1 MMRDKYPSKLNFE
14 KMSTNKIIR
23 SICLMISLLLLHFHK
38 GVCQVSL
45 EKNEE
50 IVFSFK
56 THNGK
61 QVQVV
66 KDIDDNYLFYR
77 AIKNGKTEFQY
88 PEKNNESWKKFT
100 FTSYFR
106 PNSNDMGMNLNF
118 LEFHHEGYQYVV
130 YDIYYEAERHDRIGV
145 RVTEEKTQK
154 TFDLRANNKTVK
166 GDLRTLSNNELLPQK
181 IGQLFE

>member
-1 MMRDKYPSKLNFE
+1 
-14 KMSTNKIIR
+14 MSNYKFVK
-23 SICLMISLLLLHFHK
+23 SICLMTAVLLIHFQK
-38 GVCQVSL
+38 GLCQVSL

-56 THNGK
+56 TLNGK
-61 QVQVV
+61 QIQVV
-66 KDIDDNYLFYR
+66 KDKDDNYLFYR

-88 PEKNNESWKKFT
+88 PEKNKDSWNKFI

-106 PNSNDMGMNLNF
+106 PNSDNLGMNLNY
-118 LEFHHEGYQYVV
+118 LEFHNEGYQYVV

-145 RVTEEKTQK
+145 RITRDKTQK
-154 TFDLRANNKTVK
+154 TFELRANNKTVK
-166 GDLRTLSNNELLPQK
+166 GDLSALSNNELLRQE